1 MPAPLPES
9 RRAEVMRRL
18 EDGTTVTE
26 VARQLGIGR
35 QTVTRYRAAAREQ
48 QAAVPKPRSMGGYRS
63 SKVKRAQIVQLS
75 TLATENPKRTVVRA
89 RRSRWWDDTRQ
100 PLYDRALSAQEWTA
114 QAPRAP
120 RGSENEHTRAHSRR
134 ADRVPPCA

>member
-1 MPAPLPES
+1 
-9 RRAEVMRRL
+9 MRRL

-75 TLATENPKRTVVRA
+75 TLATENPKRTLVEIRELADPEADGMTHVLRSRALCTRVDCASAVRA
-89 RRSRWWDDTRQ
+89 TWIRKRT
-100 PLYDRALSAQEWTA
+100 
-114 QAPRAP
+114 
-120 RGSENEHTRAHSRR
+120 HTRS
-134 ADRVPPCA
+134 

>member
-75 TLATENPKRTVVRA
+75 TLATENPKRTLVEIRELAEADGMTHVSLSTICLLYTSPSPRDGLL
-89 RRSRWWDDTRQ
+89 SRM
-100 PLYDRALSAQEWTA
+100 PSSA
-114 QAPRAP
+114 
-120 RGSENEHTRAHSRR
+120 
-134 ADRVPPCA
+134 